1 MIVTILVFLIILSV
15 LVLIHELGH
24 FLVAKKLGI
33 KVEEFGF
40 GLPPRAFGIKKGET
54 IYSINWLPIGGFV
67 KLYGEDE
74 AGSGKV
80 SSNHESPITNHQ
92 SKRAFFARPVW
103 QRLLVVIAGV
113 AMNFLL
119 SVVVI
124 SYIFGV
130 SGVRTQGDKVIV
142 TDVIKGSPAEV
153 AGIRKEDIIEAVNG
167 IKIIKTT
174 ELISI
179 TKEHLGE
186 EVILKINPSTSS
198 GQKSK
203 IKDIKV
209 TPRRNSPKGE
219 GPMGIAISQNIITKK
234 YAWYEAP
241 IVGTKESLKASWL
254 IIASLGKTV
263 YDLFAHAEVPK
274 GVAGP
279 IGIAQLTGQF
289 VEIGPVAVLSFM
301 SILSLNLAILNILP
315 IPALDGGRL
324 FFILVEG
331 VIGRK
336 ISQKFEAKAHAVG
349 MAILLSLIALITI
362 NDIIRFFSG
371 QPVIPK

>member
-1 MIVTILVFLIILSV
+1 MLITILVFLIILSV

-74 AGSGKV
+74 AGGGKV
-80 SSNHESPITNHQ
+80 SSNHQIN
-92 SKRAFFARPVW
+92 RAFFARPVW

-119 SVVVI
+119 SIAII

-142 TDVIKGSPAEV
+142 TEVVRGAPAEE
-153 AGIRKEDIIEAVNG
+153 AGIRKGDIIEAVNG
-167 IKIIKTT
+167 IEITSTI

-186 EVILKINPSTSS
+186 EVILKIKDQSPLKS
-198 GQKSK
+198 GTK
-203 IKDIKV
+203 IKNIKV
-209 TPRRNSPKGE
+209 TPRKNYPKNQ
-219 GPMGIAISQNIITKK
+219 GPMGVAVSQNIITKK
-234 YAWYEAP
+234 YPWYEAP
-241 IVGTKESLKASWL
+241 IVGTKESLKASGL
-254 IIASLGKTV
+254 IIASLG
-263 YDLFAHAEVPK
+263 
-274 GVAGP
+274 
-279 IGIAQLTGQF
+279 
-289 VEIGPVAVLSFM
+289 
-301 SILSLNLAILNILP
+301 
-315 IPALDGGRL
+315 
-324 FFILVEG
+324 
-331 VIGRK
+331 
-336 ISQKFEAKAHAVG
+336 
-349 MAILLSLIALITI
+349 
-362 NDIIRFFSG
+362 
-371 QPVIPK
+371 

>member
-1 MIVTILVFLIILSV
+1 MLITILVFLIILSV

-24 FLVAKKLGI
+24 FLVAKKFGI

-74 AGSGKV
+74 AGSGK
-80 SSNHESPITNHQ
+80 IRI
-92 SKRAFFARPVW
+92 SKSEIRNDKERAFFARPVW

-119 SVVVI
+119 SIAII

-142 TDVIKGSPAEV
+142 TEVVRGAPAEE
-153 AGIRKEDIIEAVNG
+153 AGIRKGDIIEAVNG

-186 EVILKINPSTSS
+186 EATLRVRTANSEIRN
-198 GQKSK
+198 
-203 IKDIKV
+203 IKV
-209 TPRRNSPKGE
+209 TPRKDYPQNQ
-219 GPMGIAISQNIITKK
+219 GPMGVAISQNIITKK

-241 IVGTKESLKASWL
+241 VVGTKESLKASGL
-254 IIASLGKTV
+254 IIASLGKTA

-324 FFILVEG
+324 FFILIEAVS
-331 VIGRK
+331 GRRV
-336 ISQKFEAKAHAVG
+336 SQKFEAKAHAVG

-362 NDIIRFFSG
+362 QDIIRFFSG

>member
-336 ISQKFEAKAHAVG
+336 ISQKFEAKAHAIG